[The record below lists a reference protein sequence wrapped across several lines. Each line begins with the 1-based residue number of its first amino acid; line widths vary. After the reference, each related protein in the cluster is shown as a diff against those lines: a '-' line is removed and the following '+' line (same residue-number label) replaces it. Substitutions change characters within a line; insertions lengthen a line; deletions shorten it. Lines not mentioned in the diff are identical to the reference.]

1 MEKSKKW
8 GMLGIVNQLFK
19 IYFKVT
25 FPVTKI
31 LYVFVYANICITGVS
46 KVRLFEA
53 KGHQSQY
60 FSTGCPKILWS
71 VQGWKK

>member
-25 FPVTKI
+25 CPVTTM
-31 LYVFVYANICITGVS
+31 LYAFMYENICITGVS
-46 KVRLFEA
+46 KSRTV
-53 KGHQSQY
+53 
-60 FSTGCPKILWS
+60 
-71 VQGWKK
+71 